1 MGLAAGEPLKSDG
14 RARLMAGILVDDRA
28 LEIRRCVKRPMEQA
42 LVIGPSS
49 LRETVSRVALDC
61 AAGKRSLVRQAPF
74 ATVAVA
80 FCDVAYVEA
89 L

>member
-1 MGLAAGEPLKSDG
+1 MRQATYGA
-14 RARLMAGILVDDRA
+14 
-28 LEIRRCVKRPMEQA
+28 A